1 MNHKTKDYCDELYE
15 LIFKTRNGR
24 FFRNGINKNIYMI
37 EFGNMFLNMNCCNLN
52 RFVDFI
58 LNVEEE
64 QLEQMIVPSIN
75 KIVFQ
80 PMNSVGCYAF
90 TLEEFLELRVL
101 LEESKAIIELE
112 VEVYNILNTKS

>member
-1 MNHKTKDYCDELYE
+1 
-15 LIFKTRNGR
+15 
-24 FFRNGINKNIYMI
+24 MI